1 MQTSKFLFIIATA
14 VTLGQGHRNVIQY
27 IFPDPYFL
35 CPKYLSLAQMVL
47 MWEAKVIVAD
57 ADMDADADA
66 DVVADSKHK
75 VTLDWGDL
83 MMFLLLCFL
92 IFSYYAYQTYL
103 CFIWKQHY

>member
-1 MQTSKFLFIIATA
+1 
-14 VTLGQGHRNVIQY
+14 
-27 IFPDPYFL
+27 
-35 CPKYLSLAQMVL
+35 

-66 DVVADSKHK
+66 DAEVDEDSKHK
-75 VTLDWGDL
+75 ATLDWGDL

-103 CFIWKQHY
+103 CFIWVQVRIAAASLSSLKTTLLTVV